1 MDRQDGLDAQ
11 TMMAPA
17 LPEPGIL
24 PWQQAADA
32 QPALPL
38 HDADIGLAMRAG
50 LEAAVAQCEAALGSL
65 DDITRLIAKIR
76 GQIAVLGERGLAA
89 PEQDIL
95 RNNIG
100 LLVGRI
106 EASIA
111 RANSAGRNLLRDE
124 GFDPALGFAEASSA
138 EASSPDPDASP
149 GPAARSLADA
159 ARGLLAEQGGMVNWL
174 SMSPPN
180 TFVAGYLLDGFAHR
194 VETRLVALSVQKQAL
209 EDRHAFVTATLRAAG
224 ETPSPGLAPGL
235 ASAGLA
241 IAGPSV
247 ARAAACLS

>member
-1 MDRQDGLDAQ
+1 MDRQDDLEAQ
-11 TMMAPA
+11 TMMASV

-24 PWQQAADA
+24 PWRQVDAGDA

-38 HDADIGLAMRAG
+38 QDSDACLAMQAGLA
-50 LEAAVAQCEAALGSL
+50 AAIAQCEAALGSL

-95 RNNIG
+95 RNNVG

-111 RANSAGRNLLRDE
+111 RASSAGRNLLRDE
-124 GFDPALGFAEASSA
+124 GFDPALGLAGTFSAGEGGAQESEAGSA
-138 EASSPDPDASP
+138 AS
-149 GPAARSLADA
+149 RSLAETA
-159 ARGLLAEQGGMVNWL
+159 QGLLAEQGGMVNLL

-194 VETRLVALSVQKQAL
+194 VETRLVALAVEKQAL

-224 ETPSPGLAPGL
+224 EAPSPGLAH
-235 ASAGLA
+235 GLA
-241 IAGPSV
+241 ITGSSV
-247 ARAAACLS
+247 ARAAASLS

>member
-1 MDRQDGLDAQ
+1 
-11 TMMAPA
+11 MMASA

-24 PWQQAADA
+24 PWWQADGGVVDGADA
-32 QPALPL
+32 QSALPL
-38 HDADIGLAMRAG
+38 QDAEAGMAMQAG
-50 LEAAVAQCEAALGSL
+50 LEAAIMQCEAALGSL

-124 GFDPALGFAEASSA
+124 GFDPALGLAGTSFAGEAGAQESDAGSA
-138 EASSPDPDASP
+138 AS
-149 GPAARSLADA
+149 RSLADA
-159 ARGLLAEQGGMVNWL
+159 AQGLLAEQGGMVNWL

-180 TFVAGYLLDGFAHR
+180 TFVAGYLLDSFAHR
-194 VETRLVALSVQKQAL
+194 VETRLVALAVQKQAL

-224 ETPSPGLAPGL
+224 EAPSPGLAPGL
-235 ASAGLA
+235 VPGLAPELA

-247 ARAAACLS
+247 ARAAASLS

>member
-1 MDRQDGLDAQ
+1 MDRQDVLDDQ
-11 TMMAPA
+11 TMMEPA
-17 LPEPGIL
+17 LPEPGVL
-24 PWQQAADA
+24 PWRQAEGSDVP
-32 QPALPL
+32 PALPL
-38 HDADIGLAMRAG
+38 QDADAGMAMQAG
-50 LEAAVAQCEAALGSL
+50 LEAAIAQCEAALGSL

-76 GQIAVLGERGLAA
+76 SQIAVLGERGLAA

-111 RANSAGRNLLRDE
+111 RANNAGRNLLRDD
-124 GFDPALGFAEASSA
+124 GFDPALGLAETSSA
-138 EASSPDPDASP
+138 EAGSPEPDASSS
-149 GPAARSLADA
+149 PASRSLAEA
-159 ARGLLAEQGGMVNWL
+159 AQGLLAEQGGMVNWL

-194 VETRLVALSVQKQAL
+194 VETRMVALAVQKQTL

-224 ETPSPGLAPGL
+224 EAPPPGLAPGL
-235 ASAGLA
+235 AMAGQ
-241 IAGPSV
+241 SV
-247 ARAAACLS
+247 ARAVACLS

>member
-1 MDRQDGLDAQ
+1 MDRQDILDTE
-11 TMMAPA
+11 TMMSPV
-17 LPEPGIL
+17 LPEPGVL
-24 PWQQAADA
+24 PWRQADGEATP
-32 QPALPL
+32 PALPL
-38 HDADIGLAMRAG
+38 QDADAGQAMQAGLA
-50 LEAAVAQCEAALGSL
+50 AAIAQCEAALGSL

-111 RANSAGRNLLRDE
+111 RANSDGRNLLRDD
-124 GFDPALGFAEASSA
+124 GFDPALGIAGTSLAEEGAAVEKGPPAS
-138 EASSPDPDASP
+138 
-149 GPAARSLADA
+149 RSLADA
-159 ARGLLAEQGGMVNWL
+159 AQGLLAEQGGMVNWL

-194 VETRLVALSVQKQAL
+194 VETRLVALAVQKQAL

-235 ASAGLA
+235 V

-247 ARAAACLS
+247 TRAAACLS

>member
-1 MDRQDGLDAQ
+1 MDRQDVLDAQ
-11 TMMAPA
+11 TMMEPA

-24 PWQQAADA
+24 PWRQADGADA
-32 QPALPL
+32 QPVLPL
-38 HDADIGLAMRAG
+38 QDADAGMAMQAG
-50 LEAAVAQCEAALGSL
+50 LEAAIAQCEAALGSL

-76 GQIAVLGERGLAA
+76 SQIAVLGERGLAA

-111 RANSAGRNLLRDE
+111 RANSAGRNLLRDD
-124 GFDPALGFAEASSA
+124 GFDPALGLA
-138 EASSPDPDASP
+138 DASP
-149 GPAARSLADA
+149 ADAGSPESGASRSLAEA
-159 ARGLLAEQGGMVNWL
+159 AQGLLAEQGGMVNWL

-194 VETRLVALSVQKQAL
+194 VETRVVALAVQKQAL

-235 ASAGLA
+235 AM
-241 IAGPSV
+241 AGPSV
-247 ARAAACLS
+247 ACAVARLS

>member
-1 MDRQDGLDAQ
+1 MIMDRQDVLDAEA
-11 TMMAPA
+11 MMSPA

-24 PWQQAADA
+24 PWRLTDGDDA
-32 QPALPL
+32 QPTLPL
-38 HDADIGLAMRAG
+38 QDAEACQAMQAG
-50 LEAAVAQCEAALGSL
+50 LEAAIAQCEAALGSL

-95 RNNIG
+95 RNNVG

-111 RANSAGRNLLRDE
+111 RASSAGRNLLRDE
-124 GFDPALGFAEASSA
+124 GFDPALGLAEASSA
-138 EASSPDPDASP
+138 EASSPEPGAS
-149 GPAARSLADA
+149 RSLADA
-159 ARGLLAEQGGMVNWL
+159 AQGLLAEQGGMVNWL

-180 TFVAGYLLDGFAHR
+180 TFVASYLLDGFAHR
-194 VETRLVALSVQKQAL
+194 VETCLVALSVQKQAL

-224 ETPSPGLAPGL
+224 ETPSPGLA
-235 ASAGLA
+235 
-241 IAGPSV
+241 IAGASI
-247 ARAAACLS
+247 ARVIASLS